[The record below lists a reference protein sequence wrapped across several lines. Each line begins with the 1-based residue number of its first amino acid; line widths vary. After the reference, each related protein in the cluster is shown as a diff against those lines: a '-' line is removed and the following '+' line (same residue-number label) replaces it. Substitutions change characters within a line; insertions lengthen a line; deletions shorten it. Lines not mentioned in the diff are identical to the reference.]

1 MGGTQTFEFAG
12 FRFSEQRKELSR
24 NGIVVPLG
32 SRAQDILVCLLR
44 RPGETVGK
52 QALMEAVW
60 PDRVVEE
67 HNLAVHLSALR
78 RALGDGA
85 TADGTVGARLIHTDS
100 GRGYRFVAPVQR
112 TTDMVVPETEARLE
126 PPLRPSA
133 PSREKPSIAAL
144 PFDNM
149 SAGPDETFFAD
160 GMVEDILTELS
171 RSRSMFVV
179 ARNSSFTFRGKSVDI
194 RQVAAELGVRYVL
207 EGSVRHNASRVRVTA
222 QLIDAETGGHIWAER
237 YDRDIHDMFAVQD
250 DITRSVVMAIEPAVH
265 HAEQVHANRVL
276 PENLGA
282 WEAFHRGMWF
292 LEQVDPVSNGKA
304 REFFERAIALDPG
317 FAPPHAWLVQTLMN
331 ERHVFFS
338 HGTANPAEA
347 ARREAQRAVA
357 LDRNDAAGYAALA
370 WAAYMSGDPSGGVA
384 HARQALVLNPNHVE
398 AHRALAQNLVWL
410 DRVEEARDVLL
421 SCLRLCPRGSR
432 NWLSLH
438 QLTAI
443 HYLNRDYE
451 SAAAAGLS
459 VLDARPLA
467 VPHRWL
473 IAALG
478 QLGRVSEA
486 REVMRSAAEFVGMP
500 FDDYARLKAA
510 AVNQDYHEHLLEGL
524 RLAGWKG

>member
-1 MGGTQTFEFAG
+1 MDGAQNFEFSG
-12 FRFSEQRKELSR
+12 FRFSGPRKELSR

-32 SRAQDILVCLLR
+32 SRAQDILACLLGR
-44 RPGETVGK
+44 CGETVSK
-52 QALMEAVW
+52 DALMAAVW

-78 RALGDGA
+78 RALGEGT
-85 TADGTVGARLIHTDS
+85 TARFIHTDP

-112 TTDMVVPETEARLE
+112 IALETEARPE
-126 PPLRPSA
+126 PPSRPSL
-133 PSREKPSIAAL
+133 PPREKPSIAAL

-149 SAGPDETFFAD
+149 SADASQTYFAD
-160 GMVEDILTELS
+160 GMVEDIITELS
-171 RSRSMFVV
+171 RSRSLFVV
-179 ARNSSFTFRGKSVDI
+179 ARNSSFTYRGKSLDI
-194 RQVAAELGVRYVL
+194 RQVASELGVRYVL
-207 EGSVRHNASRVRVTA
+207 EGSVRHNASRIRVNA

-237 YDRDIHDMFAVQD
+237 YDRDISDMFAVQD
-250 DITRSVVMAIEPAVH
+250 DITGSVVMAIEPAVH
-265 HAEQVHANRVL
+265 DAEQLHANRVL

-292 LEQVDPVSNGKA
+292 LDQVDPVSNLKA

-317 FAPPHAWLVQTLMN
+317 FAPPHAWLVQTWLN
-331 ERHVFFS
+331 ERHIFFN
-338 HGTANPAEA
+338 HGMADPAEFA
-347 ARREAQRAVA
+347 KREAQRAVA
-357 LDRNDAAGYAALA
+357 LDPNDAAGYAALA

-384 HARQALVLNPNHVE
+384 LAKQALTLNPNNVD

-410 DRVEEARDVLL
+410 DRLEESRDVLL
-421 SCLRLCPRGSR
+421 ACLRLCPRGSR
-432 NWLSLH
+432 NWLTLH

-443 HYLNRDYE
+443 HYLCQDYE
-451 SAAAAGLS
+451 AAAAAGLR
-459 VLDARPLA
+459 VMDARPLA

-478 QLGRVSEA
+478 QLGRVDEA
-486 REVMRSAAEFVGMP
+486 REVMRSAAEIVGMD

-510 AVNQDYHEHLLEGL
+510 AVKDSYHAHMLEGL